1 MSTVILLG
9 PQRERPTAPA
19 SVRAIAGPVAVITA
33 GWQENE
39 DDTLPRGFPKGGTN
53 LAIYRRAEEVFDQDR
68 ELFQAHRER
77 QLRLKQLQRLYRVRL
92 DHAIAAY
99 REMVAL
105 RGEGELIE
113 AERGA
118 ALEALRAL
126 DRHHLERVKAIN
138 DEFEAEWQP
147 SQRDAVAS
155 QREELAAVL
164 AEAEGVVVAGGHV
177 AVLLNRVRL
186 FDLGP
191 LFAGKTIVA
200 WSAGAMLTARRI
212 VLFHDSPPWGAG
224 NAEVLDFGLD
234 LSGDVLPLPDASRR
248 LLTEDSRRV
257 AQMSRR
263 FAPLACVALDEESL
277 LRRDADG
284 WQAREAQLLAANG
297 RARRVG
303 QSSWEVLEW

>member
-1 MSTVILLG
+1 MSNVILLG

-19 SVRAIAGPVAVITA
+19 SARTIAGPIAVITA

-39 DDTLPRGFPKGGTN
+39 NDTLPRGFPKGGTN

-99 REMVAL
+99 RDLVVL
-105 RGEGELIE
+105 RGDGELLE

-118 ALEALRAL
+118 ALESLRAL
-126 DRHHLERVKAIN
+126 DRHHLEGVGAIHAQ
-138 DEFEAEWQP
+138 FEAEWQP
-147 SQRDAVAS
+147 SRREAVAA
-155 QREELAAVL
+155 QREELAGEL
-164 AEAEGVVVAGGHV
+164 EKAEGVVIAGGHV

-234 LSGDVLPLPDASRR
+234 LCGDVLPLPDAERR
-248 LLTEDSRRV
+248 LLTGDPQRV

-263 FAPLACVALDEESL
+263 FAPLACVGLAEESL

-284 WQAREAQLLAANG
+284 WQAREAQLLAADG

-303 QSSWEVLEW
+303 PSSWEVLEW